1 MRLSDYILVT
11 PAVFPAKT
19 LSQRE
24 RDFAPVPRAI
34 YTIVEV
40 EEKAEKVVVVAV
52 QEKVLKKVLKKVE
65 VKNESAQE
73 EMLNETLDGHDVSQL
88 AFKT

>member
-1 MRLSDYILVT
+1 LRLSDYILVT

-52 QEKVLKKVLKKVE
+52 QEKVLKKVE